1 MIKQTSLALA
11 FSLAATT
18 AAADTQHAEYQNA
31 ESHQEN
37 TGFFGGALVG
47 GIAGGP
53 PGAIAGAVLGA
64 ILGDSQHTKS
74 KLANVQ
80 KTLHESQSQLAALKA
95 ENLAIEK
102 KYQLAQQELN
112 TLSRTSA
119 KPYLVTAP
127 LPTMQCCDN
136 TMLSLNFR
144 TGSNKIEA
152 HYEEQLN
159 SLINIAKAMPSVS
172 VEITGYT
179 DRNGDSDLNLKLS
192 QKRSNA
198 VKQFFIGKGFQNA
211 SIKTIAYGETR
222 PLQAEQ
228 SFESDFFDRRV
239 IVRLRDN
246 NTSMLTHNPD

>member
-18 AAADTQHAEYQNA
+18 AAADTQHAQYQNA
-31 ESHQEN
+31 ASSQEN
-37 TGFFGGALVG
+37 TGFFSGALLG
-47 GIAGGP
+47 GLAGGP
-53 PGAIAGAVLGA
+53 PGAIAGAFLGA
-64 ILGDSQHTKS
+64 ILGDGQQAKS
-74 KLANVQ
+74 ELGHMQAG
-80 KTLHESQSQLAALKA
+80 LYESQSQLAALK
-95 ENLAIEK
+95 EKNLTIEK
-102 KYQLAQQELN
+102 EYQLAQQKLDA
-112 TLSRTSA
+112 LSQNSA
-119 KPYLVTAP
+119 KSYPATAS
-127 LPTMQCCDN
+127 LSTIQCCDN
-136 TMLSLNFR
+136 TVLSLNFR
-144 TGSNKIEA
+144 TGSNKIED

-159 SLINIAKAMPSVS
+159 SLVSIARAIPTVS

-179 DRNGDSDLNLKLS
+179 DRNGDSDSNLKLS

-198 VKQFFIGKGFQNA
+198 VKKFFISKGFQNT

-222 PLQAEQ
+222 PLQPEQ